1 MPKFRRNKA
10 AQSGLANCIGRRL
23 RPLSLHIIS
32 SAFSN
37 LRACELRPIEGID
50 FLGPLPPK
58 IREITIFL
66 DKPRPVPAAAAALP
80 VIRRNGVE
88 PA

>member
-1 MPKFRRNKA
+1 M
-10 AQSGLANCIGRRL
+10 
-23 RPLSLHIIS
+23 
-32 SAFSN
+32 
-37 LRACELRPIEGID
+37 RPIEGID